1 MTTYLFF
8 YQTILE
14 WSKGNV
20 SEDAIFNMMDLL
32 FALKLKSGMSISTFD
47 LCWGRIVLKGGGD

>member
-8 YQTILE
+8 YQTIFE

-32 FALKLKSGMSISTFD
+32 FALKLKSGMSISAFD
-47 LCWGRIVLKGGGD
+47 LCWGRVVLKGGGD